1 MPDSPYAI
9 KIDTGNGDKQMQ
21 PAVLT
26 GEHYITGDEACAEGA
41 LAAGCLFF
49 GGYPITPATEIA
61 ERMSARLPAVGGT
74 FIQMEDEIAAM
85 ASVLGASWAGKKSMT
100 ATSGPGF
107 SLMMENIGLGVCTET
122 PCVLVNVQRGGP
134 STGLPTMG
142 AQADMMQARWG
153 SHGDYEIIA
162 LAPSSAQEIFYQTI
176 TAFNLSE
183 RYRTPVLIMTDEII
197 GHMSEKV
204 IIPPAEK
211 ILTQDRPKPRGRKD
225 RFLLYKPGPNGV
237 APMPAAG
244 DGYKV
249 HVTGL
254 THDEKGYPV
263 MSVEAQKQMMDRLK
277 NKILDNK
284 DDIIMTEGHNLD
296 DAEIVIVSY
305 GISAR
310 TSMAAMHQARA
321 QGIKAGFLRL
331 ITVWPF
337 AEEQIKVLAKR
348 VKGFITVEI
357 NLGQIHLEV
366 MRAAGGKTPC
376 HLVGHHGGTIIN
388 PEQVISKIKE
398 AF

>member
-1 MPDSPYAI
+1 M
-9 KIDTGNGDKQMQ
+9 K

-26 GEHYITGDEACAEGA
+26 GEHYLTGDVACAEGA
-41 LAAGCLFF
+41 LAAGCRFF

-61 ERMSARLPAVGGT
+61 EHMAARLPDVGGT

-85 ASVLGASWAGKKSMT
+85 ASVLGAAWSGRKSMT

-122 PCVLVNVQRGGP
+122 PCVVVNVQRGGP

-162 LAPSSAQEIFYQTI
+162 LAPCSAQEIFFQTI

-183 RYRTPVLIMTDEII
+183 RYRTPVFIMTDEMI

-204 IIPPAEK
+204 VIPPAER
-211 ILTQDRPKPRGRKD
+211 IETEWRPTPKGRKD
-225 RFLLYKPGPNGV
+225 RFLLYKPGENGV

-244 DGYKV
+244 EGYHI

-263 MSVEAQKQMMDRLK
+263 MTVDAQQEMMGRLK
-277 NKILDNK
+277 HKILGNR
-284 DDIIMTEGHNLD
+284 DDIIMTEAHQID
-296 DAEIVIVSY
+296 DAEIVLVSY

-310 TSMAAMHQARA
+310 TSMAAMQLARSH
-321 QGIKAGFLRL
+321 GMKVGFMRL

-337 AEEQIKVLAKR
+337 ADAQIKALAEQ
-348 VKGFITVEI
+348 VKAIVTVEV

-366 MRAAGGKTPC
+366 VRAAAGKVAC
-376 HLVGHHGGTIIN
+376 HLVGHPGGTIIS
-388 PEQVISKIKE
+388 PAQVFSKIKE
-398 AF
+398 VF

>member
-1 MPDSPYAI
+1 M
-9 KIDTGNGDKQMQ
+9 K

-26 GEHYITGDEACAEGA
+26 GEHYMTGDVACAEGA

-61 ERMSARLPAVGGT
+61 EHMSDRLPHLGGT
-74 FIQMEDEIAAM
+74 FIQMEDEIGAI
-85 ASVLGASWAGKKSMT
+85 ASVLGAAWAGQKSMT

-107 SLMMENIGLGVCTET
+107 SLMMENIGLAVCTET
-122 PCVLVNVQRGGP
+122 PCVVVNVQRGGP

-142 AQADMMQARWG
+142 AQADMMQVRWG

-162 LAPSSAQEIFYQTI
+162 LAPASAQEIFHQTI

-183 RYRTPVLIMTDEII
+183 RYRTPVFVMTDEII

-204 IIPPAEK
+204 IIPPPDQIRTEW
-211 ILTQDRPKPRGRKD
+211 RPKPNGRKD
-225 RFLLYKPGPNGV
+225 RFLLYKPGENGV

-244 DGYKV
+244 EGYNV

-263 MSVEAQKQMMDRLK
+263 MSVEAQQEMMTRLK
-277 NKILDNK
+277 RKILDNR
-284 DDIIMTEGHNLD
+284 DDIIMTEGHHLE
-296 DAEIVIVSY
+296 DADIVLVSY

-310 TSMAAMHQARA
+310 TSMAAMQQAREM
-321 QGIKAGFLRL
+321 GLKVGFLRL

-337 AEEQIKVLAKR
+337 AEAQIRALADR
-348 VKGFITVEI
+348 VKGFVTVEI

-366 MRAAGGKTPC
+366 LRAAAGKVPC
-376 HLVGHHGGTIIN
+376 HLVGHAGGTIIS
-388 PEQVISKIKE
+388 PEQVINKIRE
-398 AF
+398 VF

>member
-1 MPDSPYAI
+1 M
-9 KIDTGNGDKQMQ
+9 K
-21 PAVLT
+21 PAVLS
-26 GEHYITGDEACAEGA
+26 GEHYMTGDVACAEGA

-61 ERMSARLPAVGGT
+61 EHMSDRLPLLGGT
-74 FIQMEDEIAAM
+74 FIQMEDEIGAI
-85 ASVLGASWAGKKSMT
+85 ASVLGAAWAGQKSMT

-107 SLMMENIGLGVCTET
+107 SLMMENIGLAVCTET
-122 PCVLVNVQRGGP
+122 PCVVVNVQRGGP

-162 LAPSSAQEIFYQTI
+162 LAPASAQEIFHQTV

-183 RYRTPVLIMTDEII
+183 RYRTPVFIMTDEII

-204 IIPPAEK
+204 IIPPADQIRTEW
-211 ILTQDRPKPRGRKD
+211 RPRPNGRKD
-225 RFLLYKPGPNGV
+225 RFLLYKPGENGV

-244 DGYKV
+244 EGYSV

-263 MSVEAQKQMMDRLK
+263 MSVEAQQEMMMRLK
-277 NKILDNK
+277 SKILDNR
-284 DDIIMTEGHNLD
+284 DDIIMTEGHHLE
-296 DAEIVIVSY
+296 DADVVLVSY

-310 TSMAAMHQARA
+310 TSMAAMHQAREM
-321 QGIKAGFLRL
+321 GLKVGFLRL

-337 AEEQIKVLAKR
+337 AETQIRALAGR
-348 VKGFITVEI
+348 VKGFVTVEI

-366 MRAAGGKTPC
+366 LRAAAGKAPC
-376 HLVGHHGGTIIN
+376 HLVGHAGGTIIS
-388 PEQVISKIKE
+388 PDQVIAAIKE
-398 AF
+398 VI

>member
-1 MPDSPYAI
+1 M
-9 KIDTGNGDKQMQ
+9 K

-26 GEHYITGDEACAEGA
+26 GEHYMTGDEACAEGA

-61 ERMSARLPAVGGT
+61 EHMSARLPLLGGT

-85 ASVLGASWAGKKSMT
+85 ASVLGAAWAGKKSMT

-107 SLMMENIGLGVCTET
+107 SLMMENIGLAVCTET
-122 PCVLVNVQRGGP
+122 PCVVANVQRAGP

-142 AQADMMQARWG
+142 AQGDMMQVRWG

-183 RYRTPVLIMTDEII
+183 RYRTPVFIMTDEII

-204 IIPPAEK
+204 IIPPA
-211 ILTQDRPKPRGRKD
+211 DRIRTEQRPRPSGRKD

-244 DGYKV
+244 EGYNV

-254 THDEKGYPV
+254 THDHKGYPV
-263 MSVEAQKQMMDRLK
+263 MSVEAQQEMMTRIK
-277 NKILDNK
+277 RKILDNR
-284 DDIIMTEGHNLD
+284 DDIIMTEEHGLE
-296 DAEIVIVSY
+296 DADIVLVSY

-310 TSMAAMHQARA
+310 TSMAAMQQARRM
-321 QGIKAGFLRL
+321 GYKVGFLRL
-331 ITVWPF
+331 ITIWPF
-337 AEEQIKVLAKR
+337 AEERIRELAGR

-366 MRAAGGKTPC
+366 MRAAAGKAPC
-376 HLVGHHGGTIIN
+376 HLVGHAGGTIIS
-388 PEQVISKIKE
+388 PDQVIETIKE